1 MELVGATARR
11 ARVPLGTPRKY
22 KTRLSMYDVAPALEI
37 SIEDFETFALDRLQ
51 G

>member
-11 ARVPLGTPRKY
+11 ARATLGAPRKY

-37 SIEDFETFALDRLQ
+37 SIEDFETFAIDRLQ